1 MEKWRIT
8 HARELC
14 QLNGIE
20 IYPADRGWSTKIIV
34 KIGKKEKVS
43 KDNYIAPTVKV
54 NGKWQIGYEEK
65 INDLWL
71 HYAAK
76 IKKKLTVHNLGD
88 SGSNTGGAV
97 AAGLP
102 LLITPK
108 DEFLAC
114 LILFALVVGLTGLV
128 TVIALAIAAYKKN
141 RD

>member
-54 NGKWQIGYEEK
+54 NGKWVSILVSNWMHLEEPQ
-65 INDLWL
+65 
-71 HYAAK
+71 
-76 IKKKLTVHNLGD
+76 
-88 SGSNTGGAV
+88 
-97 AAGLP
+97 LP
-102 LLITPK
+102 QAQKRRLSFNPS
-108 DEFLAC
+108 F
-114 LILFALVVGLTGLV
+114 
-128 TVIALAIAAYKKN
+128 
-141 RD
+141 